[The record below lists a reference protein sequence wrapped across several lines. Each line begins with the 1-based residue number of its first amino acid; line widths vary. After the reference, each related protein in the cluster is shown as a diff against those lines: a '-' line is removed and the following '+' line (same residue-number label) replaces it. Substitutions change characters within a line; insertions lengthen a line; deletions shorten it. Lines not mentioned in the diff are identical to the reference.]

1 MGPIAPVVVDL
12 AAGIVKPMS
21 RPAEDSS
28 WLRSLAGRFLVFDGP
43 DGSGKSTQIARFAAH
58 CRAHG
63 VDVVEVREP
72 GGTSIGE
79 QIRRVLLDPANTEM
93 SLRCEM
99 MLYMASRSQL
109 IEETIRPALTAGKFV
124 LADRFISS
132 TLAYQ
137 GTAGG
142 MTREEILS
150 VGRVAVGDLW
160 PDLTVIFDVDEATA
174 ASRLRGGGTA
184 ATKSRAPATAGSLF
198 DDRMEQKD
206 ADFHRRVRQGYLDQ
220 AKTMPD
226 KYLVIDA
233 RGEADAVFQSLA
245 DGLRHRVPA
254 ARPPV
259 ARR

>member
-1 MGPIAPVVVDL
+1 
-12 AAGIVKPMS
+12 MS
-21 RPAEDSS
+21 STPDTA
-28 WLRSLAGRFLVFDGP
+28 WLCCLAGRFLVFDGP
-43 DGSGKSTQIARFAAH
+43 DGSGKSTQIARFAAY

-174 ASRLRGGGTA
+174 SARMRGGSTPTA
-184 ATKSRAPATAGSLF
+184 KPRSQGSAGASGGDGSLF
-198 DDRMEQKD
+198 DDRMERKD
-206 ADFHRRVRQGYLDQ
+206 AEFHRRVRQGYLDQ
-220 AKTMPD
+220 AKAMPD

-233 RGEADAVFQSLA
+233 RGEADAVFQSLR
-245 DGLRHRVPA
+245 DGLRQRLNAGCPPA
-254 ARPPV
+254 AR
-259 ARR
+259 R